1 MLASLTTV
9 VAEVNIEVANPWI
22 KAHGTSVGNLLHH
35 FSSNSA
41 TIMGQ
46 QFSPQLWELAC
57 RYKFFVSTMLAVSA
71 CHLRH
76 HTVDPTAH
84 TIAELGQ
91 VSTAITTLKSALE
104 LPLHE
109 DRADALLCTAVML
122 NAVTFASV
130 MNHSVSTSWVFSD
143 SADRLGWLDLQLGFK
158 RLEEATS
165 QFRGSSLLQSIL
177 DETGGTQA
185 SAAEADEVA
194 KTETVPNSWRMLVG
208 DKKMKNYHLYLEPV
222 QVLAE
227 LRVAEPN
234 CINSFAY
241 FGLIKRFD
249 DGFRD
254 LLYEKDFRALWIVGY
269 WLGLLDRL
277 HIWWCSRRVER
288 DWAAVVR
295 FLGDKKLDQLPGDE
309 GSMWKMLIADLS
321 IASKW
326 PPPPIHEFSSSEV
339 SG

>member
-1 MLASLTTV
+1 MLASLATA
-9 VAEVNIEVANPWI
+9 VAEANIEVANPWI
-22 KAHGTSVGNLLHH
+22 KAHGTAVGNLLHH

-76 HTVDPTAH
+76 HTVDTTPH
-84 TIAELGQ
+84 KIAELGQ
-91 VSTAITTLKSALE
+91 VSTAITTLNSALE

-122 NAVTFASV
+122 NAVSFASV

-143 SADRLGWLDLQLGFK
+143 NADRLGWLDLQLRFK
-158 RLEEATS
+158 TLEEATS

-177 DETGGTQA
+177 DAEGTQA
-185 SAAEADEVA
+185 GAAEPNEVA
-194 KTETVPNSWRMLVG
+194 KAGTVPNSWRMLIG
-208 DKKMKNYHLYLEPV
+208 DKEMKNYHLYLEPV

-227 LRVAEPN
+227 LRVAEPD

-241 FGLIKRFD
+241 FGLIKKFD
-249 DGFRD
+249 HGFRN
-254 LLYEKDFRALWIVGY
+254 LLYEKDVRALWIVGY

-288 DWAAVVR
+288 DWAAVLC
-295 FLGDKKLDQLPGDE
+295 FLRDKKLDQLPGGE
-309 GSMWKMLIADLS
+309 GSMWQMLIADLS
-321 IASKW
+321 MASKW
-326 PPPPIHEFSSSEV
+326 PPPPIHEFPSSEI
-339 SG
+339 SE